1 MRNKRERAS
10 SPSFVHDQSSGKGRL
25 EAAPGRRATTDGEN
39 RFNAVPE
46 RRIADKTRVCATFN
60 YATRASGLPQ
70 KCALLKQKW
79 AQDYPRTLSTSDVK
93 ESR

>member
-1 MRNKRERAS
+1 MRSKRERAS

-25 EAAPGRRATTDGEN
+25 EAAPGRRMTTDAEIGSTLSPSG
-39 RFNAVPE
+39 AS
-46 RRIADKTRVCATFN
+46 RIRQRVCATFN
-60 YATRASGLPQ
+60 YGTRASGLPQ

-79 AQDYPRTLSTSDVK
+79 AQDYPRTLSTSDVE